1 MGEADGSLSAFP
13 LPAMKTSSISNARSS
28 NFWENITR
36 AWMSGKIELLC
47 RRVLNLI
54 QVFTAGFLVGIVTDK
69 DADTPIALG
78 IFGIGLLIDLHDFAK
93 TAALMLS
100 YFVGEPVCQSVCV
113 NECVS
118 RRP

>member
-54 QVFTAGFLVGIVTDK
+54 QVFKAGFLVGIVTDK
-69 DADTPIALG
+69 DAEAPITLEL
-78 IFGIGLLIDLHDFAK
+78 FGIGALIDINDFAT
-93 TAALMLS
+93 TASLMLS
-100 YFVGEPVCQSVCV
+100 YFVGQPVCQSVFV
-113 NECVS
+113 NERMS